1 MSALERW
8 FWAMPMSS
16 PSLRTV
22 LSQTVLAE
30 WRISWRSKQEL
41 FNGLMFFVMVIVLF
55 PLGIDPGIE
64 YLSVSAGGLVWV
76 AFMLSLM
83 LTVGQMFKQDF
94 EDGTIEQWVLCDQPL
109 FLLVL
114 AKVFALWV
122 VTSLPLV
129 IISPLLAVMLH
140 MPASQVPIMLATLL
154 VGTPCLALIVSVGAA
169 LTAGVRGGG
178 VLLMLLVLP
187 LATPVLIFATGIL
200 RAASE
205 GLEVGGL
212 FAILMALLVLAVT
225 ACPFATAAS
234 LKIAVD
240 N

>member
-1 MSALERW
+1 MTNASNQ
-8 FWAMPMSS
+8 AMN
-16 PSLRTV
+16 TV
-22 LSQTVLAE
+22 SVIKQVILAE
-30 WRISWRSKQEL
+30 IRMSWRSKQEL

-55 PLGIDPGIE
+55 PLGIDPGVS

-83 LTVGQMFKQDF
+83 LSVGQMFKQDY
-94 EDGTIEQWVLCDQPL
+94 EDGTIEQWVLSGQPL

-114 AKVFALWV
+114 SKVFALWL

-129 IISPLLAVMLH
+129 MISPVLAVMLH
-140 MPASQVPIMLATLL
+140 MQVEQIPIMLVTL
-154 VGTPCLALIVSVGAA
+154 VIGTPCLALIVSIGAA

-200 RAASE
+200 SAASE
-205 GLEVGGL
+205 GLEVSGL
-212 FAILMALLVLAVT
+212 FAILVALFVLSIIT
-225 ACPFATAAS
+225 CPFATSAS

>member
-1 MSALERW
+1 MNSRALESLSTA
-8 FWAMPMSS
+8 FVFKQIISS
-16 PSLRTV
+16 ELRM
-22 LSQTVLAE
+22 
-30 WRISWRSKQEL
+30 SWRSKQEL

-55 PLGIDPGIE
+55 PLGVDPGIE
-64 YLSVSAGGLVWV
+64 YLSVSAGGLIWV

-83 LTVGQMFKQDF
+83 LSVGQMFKQDF
-94 EDGTIEQWVLCDQPL
+94 DDGTIEQWVLSDHPL

-114 AKVFALWV
+114 AKVFALWL

-140 MPASQVPIMLATLL
+140 MPVEQIPIMLLTLL
-154 VGTPCLALIVSVGAA
+154 VGTPCLALIVSIGAA

-178 VLLMLLVLP
+178 VLLMLIVLP

-200 RAASE
+200 RASAE
-205 GLEVGGL
+205 GLQLSGL
-212 FAILMALLVLAVT
+212 FSILVALLVLSVIT
-225 ACPFATAAS
+225 CPFATAAS

>member
-1 MSALERW
+1 
-8 FWAMPMSS
+8 MSS
-16 PSLRTV
+16 AQEQLSITFVLRQVIVTELRMSL
-22 LSQTVLAE
+22 
-30 WRISWRSKQEL
+30 RSKQEL

-64 YLSVSAGGLVWV
+64 YLRVSAGGLIWV

-83 LTVGQMFKQDF
+83 LSVGQMFKQDC
-94 EDGTIEQWVLCDQPL
+94 EDGTIEQWVLSDHPL

-114 AKVFALWV
+114 SKVFALWL
-122 VTSLPLV
+122 VTSVPLV

-140 MPASQVPIMLATLL
+140 MAAEQIPVMLLTLL

-200 RAASE
+200 RASAE
-205 GLEVGGL
+205 GMQVSGL
-212 FAILMALLVLAVT
+212 FAVLAALLVLSVI

>member
-1 MSALERW
+1 
-8 FWAMPMSS
+8 MPEAIQGSQVITQV
-16 PSLRTV
+16 LRQII
-22 LSQTVLAE
+22 LSE
-30 WRISWRSKQEL
+30 WRISLRSKQEL

-55 PLGIDPGIE
+55 PLGVDPGVSF
-64 YLSVSAGGLVWV
+64 LSVSAGGLIWV
-76 AFMLSLM
+76 SFMLSLM
-83 LTVGQMFKQDF
+83 LSVGQMFKLDY
-94 EDGTIEQWVLCDQPL
+94 EDGTIEQWVVSDHPL

-129 IISPLLAVMLH
+129 IISPLLALMLH
-140 MPASQVPIMLATLL
+140 MPPMQIPLMLLTLL
-154 VGTPCLALIVSVGAA
+154 IGTPCLALIVSIGAA

-200 RAASE
+200 NAASE
-205 GLEVGGL
+205 GLEVNGL
-212 FAILMALLVLAVT
+212 IAILTALLVLAIVS
-225 ACPFATAAS
+225 CPFATAAS
-234 LKIAVD
+234 LKIAID

>member
-1 MSALERW
+1 
-8 FWAMPMSS
+8 MSS
-16 PSLRTV
+16 AQEQLSITFVLRQVMVTELRMSL
-22 LSQTVLAE
+22 
-30 WRISWRSKQEL
+30 RSKQEL

-64 YLSVSAGGLVWV
+64 YLRVSAGGLIWV

-83 LTVGQMFKQDF
+83 LSVGQMFKQDC
-94 EDGTIEQWVLCDQPL
+94 EDGTIEQWVLSDHPL

-114 AKVFALWV
+114 SKVFALWL

-129 IISPLLAVMLH
+129 MISPVLAVMLH
-140 MPASQVPIMLATLL
+140 MQVEQIPIMLVTL
-154 VGTPCLALIVSVGAA
+154 VIGTPCLALIVSIGAA

-200 RAASE
+200 SAASE
-205 GLEVGGL
+205 GLEVSGL
-212 FAILMALLVLAVT
+212 FAILVALFVLSIIT
-225 ACPFATAAS
+225 CPFATSAS

>member
-1 MSALERW
+1 
-8 FWAMPMSS
+8 MPKAIQGSH
-16 PSLRTV
+16 TIAHV
-22 LSQTVLAE
+22 LTQIILSE
-30 WRISWRSKQEL
+30 WRISLRSKQEL

-55 PLGIDPGIE
+55 PLGVDPGVSF
-64 YLSVSAGGLVWV
+64 LSVSAGGLIWV
-76 AFMLSLM
+76 SFMLSLM
-83 LTVGQMFKQDF
+83 LSVGQMFKLDY
-94 EDGTIEQWVLCDQPL
+94 EDGTIEQWVLSDQPL

-129 IISPLLAVMLH
+129 IISPLLALMLH
-140 MPASQVPIMLATLL
+140 MPPVQIPLMLLTLL
-154 VGTPCLALIVSVGAA
+154 IGTPCLALIVSIGAA

-200 RAASE
+200 NAASE
-205 GLEVGGL
+205 GLEVNGL
-212 FAILMALLVLAVT
+212 IAILTALLVLAIVS
-225 ACPFATAAS
+225 CPFATAAS
-234 LKIAVD
+234 LKIAID

>member
-1 MSALERW
+1 MNSL
-8 FWAMPMSS
+8 S
-16 PSLRTV
+16 PEKPNTAFV
-22 LSQTVLAE
+22 LKQLVASEL
-30 WRISWRSKQEL
+30 RISWRSKQEL
-41 FNGLMFFVMVIVLF
+41 FNGIMFFVMVIVLF
-55 PLGIDPGIE
+55 PLGIDPGIA
-64 YLSVSAGGLVWV
+64 YLRVSAGGLIWV

-83 LTVGQMFKQDF
+83 LSVGQMFKQDF
-94 EDGTIEQWVLCDQPL
+94 EDGTIEQWVLSDTPL

-114 AKVFALWV
+114 AKVFALWL

-140 MPASQVPIMLATLL
+140 MAVAEIPIMLLTLL
-154 VGTPCLALIVSVGAA
+154 VGTPCLALIVSIGAA

-200 RAASE
+200 RASAE
-205 GLEVGGL
+205 GLQLSGL
-212 FAILMALLVLAVT
+212 FAVLAALLVLSVIT
-225 ACPFATAAS
+225 CPFATSAS